1 MKINWS
7 SRDVD
12 VFLAL
17 AENRSFRR
25 TALQMHLSQSA
36 VSGTLVRLEDM
47 LGTRLFDRT
56 TRTVQLTQAGEVL
69 AEQARFLQHQLAET
83 VRRVQ
88 AVAQVQVG
96 RIALAA
102 LPSLAAGVVPRV
114 FARFAAQHPGVQLE
128 LIDSL
133 AGPAFDMVR
142 AGRVD
147 FALTAA
153 NPAYA
158 DLDWEP
164 LAADEFVLL
173 VPRDHPLAQARGALG
188 WAEIAAL
195 PHISMPAGTSV
206 RQYADEALLAH
217 HVRFT
222 PCYEVEH
229 LATIAAMVAEGLG
242 VSALPALAAQVARR
256 DGVVWRPL
264 EAPSLRRPI
273 GLVTLRGRPL
283 SPAALRMVALLRAEM
298 AEPAPDLSEEDAGG
312 DRSAMKMQSYVSP
325 SSKETSETSLP

>member
-1 MKINWS
+1 MKINWA

-17 AENRSFRR
+17 ADTLSFRR

-36 VSGTLVRLEDM
+36 VSGTLARLEAM
-47 LGTRLFDRT
+47 LGARLFDRT
-56 TRTVQLTQAGEVL
+56 TRTVQLTQAGEVF
-69 AEQARFLQHQLAET
+69 AEQGRFLKHQMEET

-96 RIALAA
+96 HVALAA
-102 LPSLAAGVVPRV
+102 LPSLAAGVVPRA
-114 FARFAAQHPGVQLE
+114 FARFAASHPGVQLE

-133 AGPAFDMVR
+133 AGPAFDRVR

-164 LAADEFVLL
+164 LGSDRFVLL
-173 VPRDHPLAQARGALG
+173 LAQGHPLARNEGALG
-188 WAEIAAL
+188 WAEVAEL

-206 RQYADEALLAH
+206 RQYADEALLTH
-217 HVRFT
+217 RIRFA
-222 PCYEVEH
+222 PRYEVEH
-229 LATIAAMVAEGLG
+229 LATIAAMVAVNLG
-242 VSALPALAAQVARR
+242 VSALPEWAAQVAPR
-256 DGVVWRPL
+256 DEVVWRPL
-264 EAPSLRRPI
+264 CAPEVHRPM

-283 SPAALRMVALLRAEM
+283 SPAALKMVALLRAEM
-298 AEPAPDLSEEDAGG
+298 AAPRGRAGPAPLPRPG
-312 DRSAMKMQSYVSP
+312 DSPPRERSK
-325 SSKETSETSLP
+325 